1 MDFGRTTPTDVIAHL
16 RLDADFDALAKFIS
30 DGIAYLSGDGI
41 VAAWSSGAA
50 AITGIPRIEAVGKSL
65 DEIFSRL
72 EPPLGFALVP
82 QEITVWT
89 KDENR
94 RALHA
99 AVLTID
105 DGWLLSFGRQQTY
118 DAIEQLK
125 AEIVTSVSHELKTP
139 IATIKAYAE
148 TMRHNPLA
156 TDPKRDEY
164 LETIEEEADR
174 LASAVDDL
182 LLAGRVDAEHL
193 LSERKDVAVDRV
205 LDIVSEHLGPTA
217 ASRLERHTEGV
228 DVNGDVKL
236 IARALEQLIDNAL
249 KFSPDMATVVV
260 EAEREGDAT
269 FIRVK
274 DRGIGIGTEHLP
286 YIFERFYRAERNL
299 VSATGGAGLGL
310 YIVRSVARAHG
321 GSVAVESRL
330 HQGATFTLRLPER
343 AVSRETI

>member
-1 MDFGRTTPTDVIAHL
+1 MPHVRVDT
-16 RLDADFDALAKFIS
+16 DFDALAKFIS
-30 DGIAYLSGDGI
+30 DGIAYLSGEGI

-50 AITGIPRIEAVGKSL
+50 AVTGVPRIEAVGKSL
-65 DEIFSRL
+65 EQIFSRI
-72 EPPLGFALVP
+72 EPPLGFAIVP

-89 KDENR
+89 NDENR
-94 RALHA
+94 RAIAA

-105 DGWLLSFGRQQTY
+105 DGWLLSFGRQKTY

-139 IATIKAYAE
+139 IATIKAYAQ

-193 LSERKDVAVDRV
+193 LTERKDVPMDAV
-205 LDIVSEHLGPTA
+205 LDVVAERLGPTA
-217 ASRLERHTEGV
+217 ASRIERRTQGV
-228 DVNGDVKL
+228 DVNGDLKL
-236 IARALEQLIDNAL
+236 LARALEQLIDNAL
-249 KFSPDMATVVV
+249 KFSPDTSTVVV
-260 EAEREGDAT
+260 EAERKENEAT
-269 FIRVK
+269 IRVI
-274 DRGIGIGTEHLP
+274 DRGIGIGEEHLP

-321 GSVAVESRL
+321 GTIAVESRL
-330 HQGATFTLRLPER
+330 HEGTTFTLHLRER
-343 AVSRETI
+343 A

>member
-1 MDFGRTTPTDVIAHL
+1 MDFGRAAPTDVIAHL
-16 RLDADFDALAKFIS
+16 RIDADFDALAKFIS
-30 DGIAYLSGDGI
+30 DGIAYLTGEGI

-50 AITGIPRIEAVGKSL
+50 AITGIPRVEAVGKSL
-65 DEIFSRL
+65 DEIFARM
-72 EPPLGFALVP
+72 EPPLGFAVVP
-82 QEITVWT
+82 QEMTVWT

-105 DGWLLSFGRQQTY
+105 DGWLLSFGRQRTY

-139 IATIKAYAE
+139 IATIKAYAQ
-148 TMRHNPLA
+148 TMHHNPLA

-164 LETIEEEADR
+164 LQTIEDEADR

-193 LSERKDVAVDRV
+193 LSERKPVAVDRV
-205 LDIVSEHLGPTA
+205 LDIVAEHLGPTA
-217 ASRLERHTEGV
+217 ASRIERRTQ
-228 DVNGDVKL
+228 DVELNGDAAL
-236 IARALEQLIDNAL
+236 LARALEQLIDNAM
-249 KFSPDMATVVV
+249 KFSPDTAAVVV
-260 EAEREGDAT
+260 EAERTQGEAR
-269 FIRVK
+269 IRVI
-274 DRGIGIGTEHLP
+274 DRGIGIGDEHLP

-299 VSATGGAGLGL
+299 VSATSGAGLGL

-321 GSVAVESRL
+321 GRVAVESRL
-330 HQGATFTLRLPER
+330 HQGTTFTLHLPER
-343 AVSRETI
+343 A

>member
-1 MDFGRTTPTDVIAHL
+1 MAHL
-16 RLDADFDALAKFIS
+16 RIDADFDALAKFIS
-30 DGIAYLSGDGI
+30 DAIAYLSGDGL
-41 VAAWSSGAA
+41 VVAWSSGAA

-65 DEIFSRL
+65 DDIFSRVD
-72 EPPLGFALVP
+72 PPLGFAIVP
-82 QEITVWT
+82 QEMTVWT
-89 KDENR
+89 NDENR
-94 RALHA
+94 RAIAA

-164 LETIEEEADR
+164 LSTIEEEADR

-193 LSERKDVAVDRV
+193 LTERKNVAVDNV
-205 LDIVSEHLGPTA
+205 LDTVAEHLGPTA
-217 ASRLERHTEGV
+217 ASRVERHTGGV
-228 DVNGDVKL
+228 EVNGDIKL
-236 IARALEQLIDNAL
+236 LVRALEQLIDNAL
-249 KFSPDMATVVV
+249 KFSSGTSPVIV
-260 EAEREGDAT
+260 EAEVVKGEAQ
-269 FIRVK
+269 IRVI
-274 DRGIGIGTEHLP
+274 DRGIGIGDEHLP

-310 YIVRSVARAHG
+310 YIARSVARAHG
-321 GSVAVESRL
+321 GTISVESRL
-330 HQGATFTLRLPER
+330 HEGATFTLRLPR
-343 AVSRETI
+343 

>member
-1 MDFGRTTPTDVIAHL
+1 VDFGRTSPTDVAAHL
-16 RLDADFDALAKFIS
+16 RIDADFDALAKFVS
-30 DGIAYLSGDGI
+30 DGIAYLSGEGI

-65 DEIFSRL
+65 DEIFARV
-72 EPPLGFALVP
+72 EPPLGFAVVP
-82 QEITVWT
+82 QAITVWT
-89 KDENR
+89 NDENR
-94 RALHA
+94 RAVHA
-99 AVLTID
+99 AVLTIE
-105 DGWLLSFGRQQTY
+105 DGWLLSFGRQRTY

-139 IATIKAYAE
+139 IATIKAYAQ

-193 LSERKDVAVDRV
+193 LTERKPVTVDRV
-205 LDIVSEHLGPTA
+205 LDIVADQLGPTA
-217 ASRLERHTEGV
+217 ASRIERRTH
-228 DVNGDVKL
+228 DVEVYGDAAL
-236 IARALEQLIDNAL
+236 LARALEQLIDNAL
-249 KFSPDMATVVV
+249 KFSPDSSSIVV
-260 EAEREGDAT
+260 EAERTNDEAY
-269 FIRVK
+269 IRVI
-274 DRGIGIGTEHLP
+274 DRGIGIGEEHVP

-310 YIVRSVARAHG
+310 YIARSVARAHG
-321 GSVAVESRL
+321 GRIDVESKL
-330 HQGATFTLRLPER
+330 HQGAAFTLRLPER
-343 AVSRETI
+343 KR